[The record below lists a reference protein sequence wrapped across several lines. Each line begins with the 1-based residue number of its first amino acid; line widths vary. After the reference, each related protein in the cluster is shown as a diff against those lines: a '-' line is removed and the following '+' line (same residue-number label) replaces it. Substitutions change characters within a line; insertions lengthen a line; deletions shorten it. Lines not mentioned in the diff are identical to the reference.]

1 VRRAQPLCALVALQ
15 GMTDDLSVLQR
26 TPGKRTR
33 IPSIRFAVNFTSW
46 MNRTRGGSGGQAL
59 SESMWTRRT
68 RRARRDL
75 VSADAPSQHLV
86 GIVIVLTRTIC
97 SSDASRGS
105 VTIDLERGNVSRNVD
120 RGDGQV
126 CQDGGVRRRS
136 IAIPSYPSEFRCIW
150 CYNRPEVSQLKCNSL
165 LWNRPHRPRW
175 PWNCKANCFSTSPRR
190 TPRMHRRARRKRL
203 Q

>member
-1 VRRAQPLCALVALQ
+1 
-15 GMTDDLSVLQR
+15 MTDDLSVLQR

-126 CQDGGVRRRS
+126 CQDGRVRRRS
-136 IAIPSYPSEFRCIW
+136 IAIPSYPSEFRCIP